1 MKAKQLKKLLETV
14 DDEVDIVAEGFDHS
28 FRILTATHGSALYI
42 NDSTLHADYGE
53 DVTPEH
59 LYGKR
64 KDVVIFY
71 AERE

>member
-14 DDEVDIVAEGFDHS
+14 DDEADIVAEGFDCTM
-28 FRILTATHGSALYI
+28 RPLAAVAGTALYI
-42 NDSTLHADYGE
+42 NDFTLHADYGE

-59 LYGKR
+59 AYGQR
-64 KDVVIFY
+64 KPVVIFY